1 MRMNARANPPVAPQF
16 ALRPQAPSRC
26 LDINTAQAEENELD
40 FRIEEEAFPT
50 KKKLP
55 FEKAVVTRIGV
66 ATTLSNNKKT
76 IMLALAIFQETMNRL
91 EIIFD
96 IQRIGLNE
104 VAENI
109 LYYLDYASLVSL
121 KRTCWIIYTFISN
134 TDIENI
140 KEVNKLNKEWK
151 ESNPKQIVVLDVQGL
166 VSCAKFFD
174 DGRKVAVGID
184 HSLQVF
190 HTSSQEDQPIL
201 SLCNENS
208 IIKCIDVNEEEK
220 IIASY
225 RIYRWTAHT
234 LGCRKWGPTYFK
246 ATIWTNRCYKME
258 EFSFHFRV
266 IHSIYEDLFPIF
278 AIDFNDQFLSA
289 LEWSGTYN
297 NVHGGNVNI
306 YRMNNL
312 EPVANLSTVTVI
324 NIWEMPIHNDSDPMI
339 IRSFIGHNGIIVRL
353 EVDSFL
359 QRIVSRDIT
368 GRSFTKKKLI
378 PCHEQSL
385 VCQWKNHP
393 VNNFVSDKLIIS
405 LPEEIFQKNF
415 KAKLKAKPFSVVKF
429 DGIQDSDEN
438 VNTTY
443 IRLAKELSEV
453 HNLSVYHVRFS
464 GVQNVKLRKK
474 LQMEAGALPEIILYN
489 DSQSEV
495 SRYGS
500 KMNLRDI
507 IDWIGSKTN
516 IYLKPTLDVQKNW
529 ML

>member
-151 ESNPKQIVVLDVQGL
+151 ESNPKQ
-166 VSCAKFFD
+166 VS
-174 DGRKVAVGID
+174 G
-184 HSLQVF
+184 
-190 HTSSQEDQPIL
+190 
-201 SLCNENS
+201 ENHCES
-208 IIKCIDVNEEEK
+208 M
-220 IIASY
+220 SY